1 MKNIEGKSRYYDF
14 DEFRLDA
21 SERVLFKNGEPLN
34 LPPKV
39 FDTLL
44 ALVRKSGHI
53 VERDD
58 LISEVWQET
67 FVEEANLSVNVS
79 ALRKIL
85 GKTREGADY
94 IETVARRGYRF
105 RAGVLQTSA
114 ENESDETLVV
124 HRRLQA
130 RIVRTEIEADEENA
144 GNENSANERILSA
157 APPNNLESTQP
168 KLIGREKDESEIS
181 DLLRQTDTRLLTLT
195 GVGGTGKTSLAK
207 KVARALLSDFKDGVF
222 FVDLSAVQDAAMVLP
237 TVAQTLGIKE
247 AGGKS
252 FAEIVKDFLRERDIL
267 LVLDNFEQVARAAVG
282 IAALFSD
289 APRLKV
295 LVTSRALL
303 HLSVEREFA
312 VAPLDFPGELETAT
326 TAGQIAAVSELEN
339 YAAVALFVERA
350 RAVNAG
356 FALTSENA
364 RAVAEICRRLDG
376 LPLAIELAAA
386 RLKMMSPPAILAR
399 LANQLQ
405 ILTGG
410 ARDLPARQ
418 QTMRGAICWSYEL
431 LDEGEKL
438 LFERLSVFSGGFTL
452 EAAEFVG
459 EDETEEMND
468 PERIGVLDKIASL
481 IDKSLLTTREQP
493 NGEMRFQMLEAVG
506 EFARE
511 CLSLRGAAEVEA
523 VRAKHAEYFLA
534 LAERAEPEFLGARQA
549 EWTNRLESEHDNLRD
564 ALARFVRREAVE
576 KALRLTAGIRNFW
589 VYRGYLTEGRRWM
602 ETVLARRPKDAA
614 ALQHLLGKNLISLA
628 GIARQQGD
636 YQSARKFYEEGLI
649 AARESADKR
658 QIAQANRGLGTIL
671 YLMDDYEAA
680 RIYLEKGLALS
691 REMNDQIVVAISLN
705 ALGELARAQND
716 YRAARPLFEETL
728 ALSRKL
734 GNHEG
739 ILNNLNN
746 LGAILLSEGETEA
759 AKTHYA
765 EALLLARE
773 MGHKSAI
780 SFSLDG
786 FAAIAAKNKKF
797 GQAVKL
803 AGAADALRRLIGYE
817 IEPTDRFFRDAYLSE
832 ARAAIDEKVFAEFYG
847 SGMKL
852 RLEDA
857 VALLALTPN

>member
-14 DEFRLDA
+14 GEFRLDA
-21 SERVLFKNGEPLN
+21 SERVLFKDGEPLN

-44 ALVRKSGHI
+44 ALVQKSGHI

-58 LISEVWQET
+58 LMSEVWQET

-85 GKTREGADY
+85 GKTREGVDY
-94 IETVARRGYRF
+94 IETIARRGYRF
-105 RAGVLQTSA
+105 RAGVLQSST
-114 ENESDETLVV
+114 ENEPDETLVV

-130 RIVRTEIEADEENA
+130 GIVRTQSEDDEGNA
-144 GNENSANERILSA
+144 NGRILSA
-157 APPNNLESTQP
+157 VPPNNLETIQP
-168 KLIGREKDESEIS
+168 KLIGREKEESEIS
-181 DLLRQTDTRLLTLT
+181 DLLRQEKTRLLTLT

-207 KVARALLSDFKDGVF
+207 TVAHTLLSNFKDGVF
-222 FVDLSAVQDAAMVLP
+222 FVDLSAVHDAALVLS

-252 FAEIVKDFLRERDIL
+252 FAEIVKDFLREREIM
-267 LVLDNFEQVARAAVG
+267 LVLDNFEQVARAAAD
-282 IAALFSD
+282 IAGLFSD
-289 APRLKV
+289 APRLKI

-312 VAPLDFPGELETAT
+312 VAPLDFPGEVETAT
-326 TAGQIAAVSELEN
+326 TAEEIAAVSKLEN
-339 YAAVALFVERA
+339 YAAVVLFIARA
-350 RAVNAG
+350 RAVNSG
-356 FALTSENA
+356 FALTSGNA

-418 QTMRGAICWSYEL
+418 QTMRGAIRWSYDL
-431 LDEGEKL
+431 LDEGEKI

-459 EDETEEMND
+459 EDEREEIKD
-468 PERIGVLDKIASL
+468 AERISVLDKIASL
-481 IDKSLLTTREQP
+481 IDKSLLTTREQS

-511 CLSLRGAAEVEA
+511 CLSLRGATEDEA

-534 LAERAEPEFLGARQA
+534 LGERAEPEFLGARQA

-564 ALARFVRREAVE
+564 ALAHFVRCDAVE

-602 ETVLARRPKDAA
+602 ETVLAHRPKDAA

-649 AARESADKR
+649 AARASGDKR

-671 YLMDDYEAA
+671 YIMNDYEAA

-728 ALSRKL
+728 ALSREL
-734 GNHEG
+734 GNQEG

-746 LGAILLSEGETEA
+746 LGAVLLSEGDIGGAE
-759 AKTHYA
+759 KHYS
-765 EALLLARE
+765 EALSLARE
-773 MGHKSAI
+773 MGHKSGI

-786 FAAIAAKNKKF
+786 FAAIAAKSKNV

-803 AGAADALRRLIGYE
+803 AGAADALRQSIGYE
-817 IEPTDRFFRDAYLSE
+817 IEPTDRIFRDAYLSE
-832 ARAAIDEKVFAEFYG
+832 AHAAIDEKVFAEFYE

-852 RLEDA
+852 KLEEA
-857 VALLALTPN
+857 VALLALAPNPRS